1 MIAQLA
7 NCAWAGM
14 AIRDVVRKS
23 QKRSAPI
30 KEPEPKK
37 TSTKRTCITLITRL
51 SALAI
56 GSIITAV
63 TLFKIDF
70 KKRNFSWPIL
80 ATEMG
85 ITIAGFTI
93 GEVLE
98 KFLYSKANASNS
110 NKTWI
115 ALEKISNLH
124 SVVTG
129 LATCFHQYA
138 PTNLLAILSLIPFGP
153 FIGFNASHQ
162 YRLFKKAEVKL
173 TEESLTLPG
182 SPQKQLTTSEKA
194 KKIGWLIFQAI
205 IFASGIFFCNLPGST
220 RSGRAIVAGSVIY
233 QISRLI
239 DRTPKKSDINRE
251 EIQSSKYKK
260 VAEKIAEILRYP
272 IFYVHLVPSAIMN
285 YCKSYVYSPYFN
297 LKPSTIETF
306 MNIVYIFGGILYGP
320 YRWSNN
326 HHKSEDS
333 EEKGIIRFDILV
345 NTGAAGAA
353 GS

>member
-14 AIRDVVRKS
+14 AIRDVVRQTKKSAQQETSPQKSS
-23 QKRSAPI
+23 QKRNYLAI
-30 KEPEPKK
+30 
-37 TSTKRTCITLITRL
+37 ITRL
-51 SALAI
+51 AVFAI
-56 GSIITAV
+56 GAITAGIS
-63 TLFKIDF
+63 FSKINL
-70 KKRNFSWPIL
+70 KKRDLSL
-80 ATEMG
+80 QG
-85 ITIAGFTI
+85 ITGEIGLTIAGFTI

-98 KFLYSKANASNS
+98 KSLYSKAKAPNS